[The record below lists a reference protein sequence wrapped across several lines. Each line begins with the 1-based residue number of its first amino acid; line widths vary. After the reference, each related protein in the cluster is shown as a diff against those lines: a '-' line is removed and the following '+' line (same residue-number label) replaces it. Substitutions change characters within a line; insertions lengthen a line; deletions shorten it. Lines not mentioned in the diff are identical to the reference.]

1 MSILFSTW
9 SHDQLDMNLE
19 VFCPTL
25 TGCWLLH
32 LNPFPAKRSRVTQL
46 VQHIMHRPMGPWL
59 LCRSGVPS
67 KVPAGLG
74 GLPYVVMMKCILWH
88 LRAWLL
94 ISTVQWT
101 SQDSKLN
108 RACDKYLTTIKHSF
122 YHEIIWNLYYYETL
136 ELSFAVG
143 GASNSVV
150 RRRICIS
157 NILTYWAC
165 QM

>member
-1 MSILFSTW
+1 MTLIVTICQNLSLQRFQCVHPVQPGPMINWTWTW
-9 SHDQLDMNLE
+9 SVL
-19 VFCPTL
+19 PYI

-74 GLPYVVMMKCILWH
+74 GLPDVVMMKCILWH

-122 YHEIIWNLYYYETL
+122 YMKSYEIYIIRNFGTL
-136 ELSFAVG
+136 LCCWGS
-143 GASNSVV
+143 
-150 RRRICIS
+150 I
-157 NILTYWAC
+157 
-165 QM
+165 Q